1 MAETNPETVLKTLE
15 MTIKSVGADIRKTK
29 GGADKINRLAA
40 LVNSYS
46 RLASLCV
53 EEEKPFNYYDAMAA
67 GAEAGIEEKRRQR
80 LKYEVES

>member
-1 MAETNPETVLKTLE
+1 MGTETNPETVLKTLE

-53 EEEKPFNYYDAMAA
+53 EEEKPFNYYDATFGQEEREIQQRMAA
-67 GAEAGIEEKRRQR
+67 NR
-80 LKYEVES
+80 S